1 MSKKKLE
8 TIKSGVFSRGLAL
21 AKLTVGAGTK
31 AAQHAIGTAFSNDQ
45 DREKNFQK
53 LLLSQA
59 GILAKELGQLKG
71 SLMKAGQMLSVMGE
85 HMLPPEVNAVLKTLQ
100 SDSPPLGWPAVQRAL
115 QKRLGEKLDLLE
127 IDSEP
132 LAAASLGQVHR
143 ARIKA
148 TGREIVLKIQ
158 YPGVDR
164 AIDSDIQ
171 TLKRILS
178 MSRLLPGGPSMD
190 AVFEEVRMMLK
201 RETDYLQ
208 ELEQVTIWRE
218 RLKDDPR
225 YLIPEAIPEFS
236 GPKVLALSLEQGVT
250 IDSPEVLGLSQ
261 DRRNA
266 LGQAA
271 LDLYLRELFEFR
283 SVQTDPHL
291 GNYRVRIGT
300 GTRPDTLILFD
311 FGAVRELPV
320 PFVDA
325 YRVMVQGS
333 FHGKREDIRRGAA
346 MMGFLKDEDPAELE
360 QVFVDL
366 CELVTEPFL
375 GQEPYDFGKSDLPM
389 RAIKKGS
396 ELALKFKLRPP
407 PPELVFLDRKMGGVY
422 TFLKVL
428 DTRFPGGHLVE
439 KYLK

>member
-21 AKLTVGAGTK
+21 AKLTVGAGAK
-31 AAQHAIGTAFSNDQ
+31 AAQHAIGTALSNEQ

-59 GILAKELGQLKG
+59 GVLAKELGQLKG

-85 HMLPPEVNAVLKTLQ
+85 HMLPPEVNSVLKTLQ
-100 SDSPPLGWPAVQRAL
+100 SDSPPLGWPAVHRAL

-127 IDSEP
+127 VDSEP
-132 LAAASLGQVHR
+132 MAAASLGQVHR
-143 ARIKA
+143 AVIRA

-190 AVFEEVRMMLK
+190 AVFEEVRLMLK

-208 ELEQVTIWRE
+208 ELEQVGIWRE
-218 RLKDDPR
+218 RLKGDPR

-236 GPKVLALSLEQGVT
+236 GPKVLALSLERGVT
-250 IDSPEVLGLSQ
+250 VDSPEVLGLSQ
-261 DRRNA
+261 ERRNA

-291 GNYRVRIGT
+291 GNYRVRIGNE
-300 GTRPDTLILFD
+300 GQPDTLLLFD
-311 FGAVRELPV
+311 FGAVRELPE
-320 PFVDA
+320 PFVEA
-325 YRVMVQGS
+325 YRVMVHGS
-333 FHGKREDIRRGAA
+333 FHGKREDIRRGATL
-346 MMGFLKDEDPAELE
+346 MGFLKDEDPAELE

-396 ELALKFKLRPP
+396 ELAMKFKLRPP